1 MEFVAQNISGMT
13 IAGIIVSLL
22 VGFGI
27 PVVLFTVWR
36 KKTGANVAAFL
47 VGCCVFVVFV
57 NILEN
62 AFHSVFLTVTGTA
75 LTDNVLLFAL
85 YGGLAAGLFEEFGR
99 YIAMKAVM
107 KKYIDKK
114 NSVMYGIG
122 HGGIEAVLLLG
133 TASISNLVMSLMIN
147 AGKIDTI
154 LGPLEESVKQET
166 FESISA
172 LWTTP
177 AWMFFMGSIERISAV
192 TLHIC
197 LSYVVYRAVRDSD
210 IKWLFAAIAT
220 HFFVDAGTVLL
231 TRNTDITVWAFE
243 LILLVLMAAL
253 AWHIIKIYLKDTDE
267 AKEAQE
273 IS

>member
-36 KKTGANVAAFL
+36 KKTGANVASFL
-47 VGCCVFVVFV
+47 IGCCVFVVFV

-62 AFHSVFLTVTGTA
+62 AFHTIFLTITGTA
-75 LTDNVLLFAL
+75 LTDNVLWYAI
-85 YGGLAAGLFEEFGR
+85 YGGLAAGLFEECGR
-99 YIAMKAVM
+99 FIAMKTVM
-107 KKYIDKK
+107 SKYINKK

-133 TASISNLVMSLMIN
+133 TASVSSLVMAVMIN
-147 AGKIDTI
+147 AGKINTI
-154 LGPLEESVKQET
+154 LEPLEESVKQST
-166 FESISA
+166 FESISV

-177 AWMFFMGSIERISAV
+177 GWMFYMGALERISAV

-197 LSYVVYRAVRDSD
+197 LSYVVYRSIKDSNLG
-210 IKWLFAAIAT
+210 WLFAAIGV
-220 HFFVDAGTVLL
+220 HFLVDAGTVLL
-231 TRNTDITVWAFE
+231 AKKTEIPVWLFE
-243 LILLVLMAAL
+243 VLLFAIMAVF
-253 AWHIIKIYLKDTDE
+253 AWHIIRVYQKDTDE
-267 AKEAQE
+267 KEAQE